1 MYNFNTLKTTFQ
13 ESIFT
18 WNYFTD
24 FDKVKLNVEKVEIE
38 LNILNSLIGK
48 NNIESKFLLLVEQ
61 YPNVRKALPLLIAT
75 RKNKL
80 QDTPIVSDINTL
92 ISENKAYIFYD
103 IIDENI
109 KKELL
114 VFFNESGLKE
124 ILANK
129 YIKNLVDYC
138 FGVEVG
144 FDTNARKNRT
154 GTLMENL
161 VSQHLQDFCD
171 KNDKFSYIE
180 QATQT
185 SIKENFNYE
194 IKIDKNNRRFDFAL
208 YNNQT
213 KKIYL
218 IEVNY
223 YGGGGS
229 KLKATAGEYQ
239 ALNDFVKAQ
248 GLDFIW
254 VTDGKGWLTALNPL
268 EETFNHN
275 DNVINLNMLKN
286 NILKDICI

>member
-1 MYNFNTLKTTFQ
+1 
-13 ESIFT
+13 
-18 WNYFTD
+18 
-24 FDKVKLNVEKVEIE
+24 
-38 LNILNSLIGK
+38 
-48 NNIESKFLLLVEQ
+48 
-61 YPNVRKALPLLIAT
+61 
-75 RKNKL
+75 
-80 QDTPIVSDINTL
+80 
-92 ISENKAYIFYD
+92 
-103 IIDENI
+103 
-109 KKELL
+109 
-114 VFFNESGLKE
+114 
-124 ILANK
+124 
-129 YIKNLVDYC
+129 
-138 FGVEVG
+138 
-144 FDTNARKNRT
+144 
-154 GTLMENL
+154 MENL

-254 VTDGKGWLTALNPL
+254 VTDGKGWLRALNPL